1 MPATSLDQAD
11 GEMEI
16 DALVEREID
25 CCLVV
30 VTGTSERCDAPQN
43 DTDLLVQLQAVVC
56 VGELHDVEIVSSHH
70 DRDRRND
77 AIGIPETGTSKA
89 PPVTLVS
96 RYRRRFPFAVRW
108 QTTIE
113 AETRTQAVAV
123 ALRQSSI
130 A

>member
-77 AIGIPETGTSKA
+77 AIGIPETGTSK
-89 PPVTLVS
+89 PPLVAFVVP
-96 RYRRRFPFAVRW
+96 RHRTMPFAAWR